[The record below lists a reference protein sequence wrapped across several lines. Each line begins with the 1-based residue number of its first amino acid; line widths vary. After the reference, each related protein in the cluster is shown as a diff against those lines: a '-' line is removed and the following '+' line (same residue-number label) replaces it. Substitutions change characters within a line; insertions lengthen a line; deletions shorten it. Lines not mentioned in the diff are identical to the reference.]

1 MLTISGHDPTGGA
14 GIQADIEVIHSLG
27 CHPCSIIS
35 CLTVQDSST
44 VHRLMPLNA
53 DDLVEQASV
62 LFEDMPIVAI
72 KIGLT
77 GSVACVDAIA
87 HILQQ
92 QPTIPVVLDP
102 VLASGDGTPLASS
115 QLINAIKNA
124 LLPLTTVLTPNSLEA
139 RQLTGLAIN
148 SPIDEVGLALLDL
161 GVSYALITGGHETGA
176 TTISNRLF
184 QRNIPI
190 EVSKWP
196 RRAGEFHGSGC
207 TLASAIAAFIAK
219 GEPITNAIE
228 QAQRYTDGAIKEA
241 LKLGKGQLF
250 PNRFS
255 E

>member
-1 MLTISGHDPTGGA
+1 
-14 GIQADIEVIHSLG
+14 
-27 CHPCSIIS
+27 
-35 CLTVQDSST
+35 
-44 VHRLMPLNA
+44 MPLNA
-53 DDLVEQASV
+53 DDLIEQASV
-62 LFEDMPIVAI
+62 LFEDLPIVAI
-72 KIGLT
+72 KIGVT

-87 HILQQ
+87 HILRQ

-102 VLASGDGTPLASS
+102 VLASGDGTPLAST
-115 QLINAIKNA
+115 QLINAIKNT

-139 RQLTGLAIN
+139 RQLAGLATN
-148 SPIDEVGLALLDL
+148 SPIDEVGLALLDQ
-161 GVSYALITGGHETGA
+161 GVSYALITGGHETDA

-219 GEPITNAIE
+219 GEPISSTIE
-228 QAQRYTDGAIKEA
+228 LAQRYTDKAIKEA